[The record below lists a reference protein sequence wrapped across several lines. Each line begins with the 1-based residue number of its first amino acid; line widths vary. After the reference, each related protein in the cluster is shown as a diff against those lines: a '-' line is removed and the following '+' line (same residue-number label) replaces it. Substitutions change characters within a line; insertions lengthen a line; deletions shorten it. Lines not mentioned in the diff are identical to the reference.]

1 MAVPRHLRQPGQ
13 RRAGSDGVRGGGQ
26 LGPLRRGRGRVGRA
40 IRGARPAG
48 GFADPDR
55 PVAAREPQRVHR
67 DHRGVRRPVPPAP
80 VRRGVPLGTGFVAPQ
95 GSSRDTRGIGAM
107 SRGLVI
113 GESLIDVVQ
122 EGRQITAE
130 HVGGSPLNVAVG
142 LARLGRDIDFL
153 NHIADDPYGRRIAEY
168 INAAGAQ
175 LVSGSQNANR
185 TTTARLTFDAN
196 GSANYQFDLDWQLSG
211 TPMVAPPLF
220 VHTGSIAA
228 VQDPGCLAVA
238 ALINTYRVSATVHFD
253 PNVRPSLIA
262 DAELARQRIEH
273 LVERSDI
280 VKVSEEDLLWHDPGR
295 SPEQIAR
302 AWLGLGPALVMVTM
316 ADQGAM
322 AVCAAGEARVPTR
335 AVQVVDTVG
344 AGDSFMAGLLDA
356 LWGSGLLGGD
366 RGTELRGIGVAA
378 LTAALDEA
386 SLSSALTVAR
396 AGADLPDR
404 AALDAASSD

>member
-1 MAVPRHLRQPGQ
+1 M
-13 RRAGSDGVRGGGQ
+13 
-26 LGPLRRGRGRVGRA
+26 
-40 IRGARPAG
+40 
-48 GFADPDR
+48 
-55 PVAAREPQRVHR
+55 
-67 DHRGVRRPVPPAP
+67 
-80 VRRGVPLGTGFVAPQ
+80 T
-95 GSSRDTRGIGAM
+95 
-107 SRGLVI
+107 RGLVI
-113 GESLIDVVQ
+113 GESLIDIVG
-122 EGRQITAE
+122 EDE

-142 LARLGRDIDFL
+142 LGRLGRPVDFL
-153 NHIADDPYGRRIAEY
+153 TRIGDDRYGRRIADY
-168 INAAGAQ
+168 VNAAGVH
-175 LVSGSQNANR
+175 LVSGSQTAQR
-185 TTTARLTFDAN
+185 TATARATVAAD
-196 GSANYQFDLDWQLSG
+196 GSADYQFDLDWQLSG
-211 TPMVAPPLF
+211 TPPVAPPLF

-238 ALINTYRVSATVHFD
+238 ALIDAYRVSATVTFD

-280 VKVSEEDLLWHDPGR
+280 VKVSEEDLLWHDPDR

-302 AWLGLGPALVMVTM
+302 TWLGLGPALVMVTM

-356 LWGSGLLGGD
+356 LWGSGLLGGE
-366 RGTELRGIGVAA
+366 RRTELRSIGVEA
-378 LTAALDEA
+378 LTTALEAA

-404 AALDAASSD
+404 AALDAAARR